1 MTTSNLA
8 SPSYDTNN
16 SESGTDVFFN
26 NFFTKNYNISPNA
39 NDAIVSFFE
48 SFAENKEA
56 AQALAASVIYTSLSQ
71 ETDPMLTLDE
81 FKKIPA
87 GELSI
92 FVAMYLNLNRAGSS
106 ALGVRNQ
113 PVTNKYVTRTILP

>member
-1 MTTSNLA
+1 MR
-8 SPSYDTNN
+8 
-16 SESGTDVFFN
+16 FN

-48 SFAENKEA
+48 SFAENKES

-113 PVTNKYVTRTILP
+113 PVTNKYVSRTILP